1 MTVGSSIFC
10 ILAIKAVAS
19 LNTAIP
25 IHDSVLVQQLSQ
37 NDRKAFEI
45 IYSKYWSPLLDVAW
59 KGLHDKQAAEDLVQG
74 VFLSLWQK
82 REQLQINNLEAYLK
96 TAVRYKVLNHVVR
109 TKRTHEFF
117 ESFYEIF
124 QEKSTPETKFLAKN
138 LLELVHAYAAILPV
152 KRREIFML
160 FIQSRLSTKEIA
172 ETLGLS
178 QKTVQN
184 QLGIS
189 LQGLRAKVAPLLICL
204 IAFHF

>member
-1 MTVGSSIFC
+1 
-10 ILAIKAVAS
+10 
-19 LNTAIP
+19 
-25 IHDSVLVQQLSQ
+25 VLLQQLSQ
-37 NDRKAFEI
+37 KDRKAFEI
-45 IYSKYWSPLLDVAW
+45 IYSKYWRPLLDAAW

-82 REQLQINNLEAYLK
+82 SEYLQIENLEAYLK

-124 QEKSTPETKFLAKN
+124 QEKNTPETTFIAKN
-138 LLELVHAYAAILPV
+138 LMELVHAYADILPA
-152 KRREIFML
+152 KRREIIML
-160 FIQSRLSTKEIA
+160 YIQSRLSTKEIA

-189 LQGLRAKVAPLLICL
+189 LQGLRAKVAPIFICL
-204 IAFHF
+204 IVSHI

>member
-1 MTVGSSIFC
+1 
-10 ILAIKAVAS
+10 
-19 LNTAIP
+19 LNTVIP
-25 IHDSVLVQQLSQ
+25 IHDSVLVQQLSRD
-37 NDRKAFEI
+37 DRKAFEI
-45 IYSKYWSPLLDVAW
+45 IYSKYWRSLLDTAW
-59 KGLHDKQAAEDLVQG
+59 KGLQNKQAAEDLVQG

-96 TAVRYKVLNHVVR
+96 TAVRYKILNHVVR
-109 TKRTHEFF
+109 SKRTHEFF

-124 QEKSTPETKFLAKN
+124 QEKNTPESTFLAKS
-138 LLELVHAYAAILPV
+138 LMELIHAYAAILPV

-160 FIQSRLSTKEIA
+160 YVRSRLSTKEIA

-189 LQGLRAKVAPLLICL
+189 LQGLRAKVAPILLFL
-204 IAFHF
+204 IVIHF

>member
-1 MTVGSSIFC
+1 MNTV
-10 ILAIKAVAS
+10 
-19 LNTAIP
+19 IP
-25 IHDSVLVQQLSQ
+25 ILDSVLVQQLSQ
-37 NDRKAFEI
+37 DDRKAFEI
-45 IYSKYWSPLLDVAW
+45 IYSKYWRPLLDVAW

-82 REQLQINNLEAYLK
+82 REQLQINNLEAYLR

-109 TKRTHEFF
+109 TKQTHEFF

-124 QEKSTPETKFLAKN
+124 QEKNTPETTFIAKN
-138 LLELVHAYAAILPV
+138 LLELIHAYAAILPL

-160 FIQSRLSTKEIA
+160 YIQFRLSTKEIA

-189 LQGLRAKVAPLLICL
+189 LKNLRTRVAPFLLCL
-204 IAFHF
+204 TASNF